1 MHTNQKSPL
10 VLSIIGKSGA
20 GKGTQVKLLRE
31 EFGFKYVGSGD
42 LLRKRK
48 ETHDFTG
55 DKVASVIDFG
65 GISPSSI
72 VFKLC
77 IDEFEKIKNE
87 GVGLGIV
94 IDGAPRKPLEA
105 RMIEEAMDWYEWLEN
120 YKVIV
125 VDISDEEVFKRLL
138 KRGELEGRSDDT
150 EEGIKKR
157 LEWYK
162 REVEPVIEF
171 FEEKG
176 RIVRING
183 EQSVEDVY
191 KEIKQKLGL

>member
-1 MHTNQKSPL
+1 MDTEKPL

-20 GKGTQVKLLRE
+20 GKGTQVKLLRD

-55 DKVASVIDFG
+55 NKVASVIDVG

-77 IDEFEKIKNE
+77 IDEFENIKNE
-87 GVGLGIV
+87 GIGSGIV

-105 RMIEEAMDWYEWLEN
+105 RMIEEAMDWYEWLDD

-125 VDISDEEVFKRLL
+125 IDISDEEVLRRLL

-150 EEGIKKR
+150 EEGIRKR

-162 REVEPVIEF
+162 EFVEPSIEF

-176 RIVRING
+176 KVIRING